1 MDEYKKDDKGF
12 VGYEYREVTVSQSME
27 SVYVDGYQ
35 HFGWELEGSS
45 VPVGRVYSVTLKFKR
60 DRKYHRTAE
69 ITRLMRQ
76 FDACTNE
83 IVAMERS
90 KGIGASTAAYIIG
103 VLGTACM
110 AGAVFAYLG
119 EMIPLMIFLTIP
131 GLAGWI
137 IPYFCYVA
145 IRKKRCSQ
153 VDPLIDKKYDEIY
166 TVCEKANGLLTTI

>member
-1 MDEYKKDDKGF
+1 MNEYKKDDKGF
-12 VGYEYREVTVSQSME
+12 VGYEYSEVTVSQSME
-27 SVYVDGYQ
+27 SVYADGYRN
-35 HFGWELEGSS
+35 FGWELEGSS
-45 VPVGRVYSVTLKFKR
+45 VPVGGVSSVKLKFKR
-60 DRKYHRTAE
+60 DRKYRRSAE
-69 ITRLMRQ
+69 ITRLQRQ
-76 FDACTNE
+76 FDSCANE

-90 KGIGASTAAYIIG
+90 KGIGASTAAYVIG

-119 EMIPLMIFLTIP
+119 SLIPLMILLAIP
-131 GLAGWI
+131 GLAGWV

-145 IRKKRCSQ
+145 IRKKKCSQ